1 MPESLQRSDHWK
13 SPAGTS
19 KSLLASLTLD
29 KVQILEST
37 SKRSLPQASV
47 IILLPMS
54 GLLKT
59 SCLKPIQHFPVSVAC
74 GASNTEFVDLIF
86 QRKHEIIKCIHLMQF
101 RLCLDKTSAKCESF
115 TLHTNR
121 KTSIVEEIIIY
132 TLLLK
137 ATFSTLILGTIQL
150 E

>member
-74 GASNTEFVDLIF
+74 GGFVGSIF